1 MVEKSTNF
9 QTKFILYNL
18 AGQETA
24 YYLVDRYQPEIEP
37 DDRGPKVAHSII
49 IIDRSASMDREMESL
64 KTILMKLLTL
74 EEYSNLQLV
83 VSLISSASPGDVTC
97 HFQRVPIASLM
108 QPDSPYLKEIQSI
121 QAQGDASIFEAMEVA
136 RGLLRD
142 QELTAIT
149 LHSNGNSPGA
159 AAKAITDLY
168 SQRENVFVNAIA
180 YSDSANYQLLAQI
193 ANSLSGTC
201 LQAGNIKEIYDA
213 LYNSMLLSSVATIM
227 LSESLS
233 ADDDYQV
240 FVSGTAKKINGAA
253 GGLKILGLKSDD
265 DGLFY
270 KYRQVPKV
278 EYDRLTDVPVAQTD
292 GAVFA
297 FAKANLAEGKL
308 NTAKYALAST
318 WDATLTAKHLLA
330 LTNGEIL
337 AMARDLDRAIF
348 NPEVLQSH
356 EILSAVSV
364 NENISLLEAIAL
376 LQSHKSSIILNLKH
390 LQSDYTRRGIKRIR
404 GQRDKQRNLVPPSLQ
419 TAEIYDGEYVQMGD
433 FEINRNTATIN
444 LLLTRPVKLV
454 NPMQSGTEVTEVA
467 GVLTTDLKQYNNYT
481 IVSDGELHVK
491 CLRVKFSNKKVFALL
506 KARGLLDGAAE
517 FDFRSE
523 YDLQLEHLPLVPWT
537 PPCPNLD
544 GVFDELAK
552 LKVISSMI
560 SACLQGKSDVYV
572 PEQMS
577 ELKSNYL
584 SKHLNINFP
593 TTTAYSDFQ
602 EARSRGEVEARV
614 SYKIDLGNRDIL
626 NLGKLYSANKFLD
639 RMYEVDREET
649 GEQLEK
655 PTFALILDEDV
666 VVGHKTLSRRT
677 QVTKVDELMRGIFD
691 EFFGLADNGILAAI
705 LSQVGADRLAEILPV
720 KGNSEKIDK
729 EELVLALTEAKS
741 AIDGHVEQLYREKVS
756 PLVFYIGATGLLPDE
771 MNAVAQTAGELSAK
785 YSNLKFSKEEERGT
799 FFEVGDS
806 IISVYAKTEY
816 YSTN

>member
-1 MVEKSTNF
+1 MLSKSTNF

-24 YYLVDRYQPEIEP
+24 YYLVDRYKPAIAP
-37 DDRGPKVAHSII
+37 DDRGQKVAHSITI
-49 IIDRSASMDREMESL
+49 VDRSASMHREMESL
-64 KTILMKLLTL
+64 KTTLIKLLTL

-83 VSLISSASPGDVTC
+83 VSLISFASPGDVTC
-97 HFQRVPIASLM
+97 HFQRVSIASLM
-108 QPDSPYLKEIQSI
+108 QPDSPYLREIQNI
-121 QAQGDASIFEAMEVA
+121 QAKGDASILKAMEFA

-142 QELTAIT
+142 RELTAIT
-149 LHSNGNSPGA
+149 LHSNGNSPGT
-159 AAKAITDLY
+159 AAKAIADLY
-168 SQRENVFVNAIA
+168 SQQQNVFVNAIA
-180 YSDSANYQLLAQI
+180 YSEEANYQLLAQI

-201 LQAGNIKEIYDA
+201 MQAGNIKEIYDA
-213 LYNSMLLSSVATIM
+213 LYNSMLLSAVATIV

-233 ADDDYQV
+233 AEDDYQV

-265 DGLFY
+265 DGIFY
-270 KYRQVPKV
+270 KYRQVTKA

-318 WDATLTAKHLLA
+318 WDATLTAKHAKA
-330 LTNGEIL
+330 LTKGEIM
-337 AMARDLDRAIF
+337 AMARDLDRVIF

-356 EILSAVSV
+356 EILSAVPV
-364 NENISLLEAIAL
+364 NDKISLLEAIAL

-390 LQSDYTRRGIKRIR
+390 LQSDYTRRGIKRIP
-404 GQRDKQRNLVPPSLQ
+404 GQRDKQGNLIKPSLQ
-419 TAEIYDGEYVQMGD
+419 TAEIFDCEYVQMGE

-444 LLLTRPVKLV
+444 LLVTRPVKLV
-454 NPMQSGTEVTEVA
+454 ASSGTEVTEVA
-467 GVLTTDLKQYNNYT
+467 GVLTADLKEYKNYT

-491 CLRVKFSNKKVFALL
+491 SLRVKFSNKKVFALL
-506 KARGLLDGAAE
+506 KSRGLLDSAAE
-517 FDFRSE
+517 FDFRGE

-537 PPCPNLD
+537 PPCTNLD
-544 GVFDELAK
+544 GVFESLVQM
-552 LKVISSMI
+552 KVISSI
-560 SACLQGKSDVYV
+560 LSACWQVKSDVYV

-577 ELKSNYL
+577 ELKSNYI
-584 SKHLNINFP
+584 SKNLNVNFP
-593 TTTAYSDFQ
+593 TTTVYSDFQ
-602 EARSRGEVEARV
+602 EAISRGEVEARV

-639 RMYEVDREET
+639 RMYEVYLEET

-655 PTFALILDEDV
+655 PTFDRILDEDV
-666 VVGHKTLSRRT
+666 VVGHKTLSRRM

-691 EFFGLADNGILAAI
+691 EFLGLADNGTVTAI

-729 EELVLALTEAKS
+729 EELVSALTEAKS
-741 AIDGHVEQLYREKVS
+741 AIDRHVEQLHREKIS

-771 MNAVAQTAGELSAK
+771 MNAVALTAGEISAK
-785 YSNLKFSKEEERGT
+785 YSNLKFSKEEEQGT

>member
-24 YYLVDRYQPEIEP
+24 YYLVDRYKPKIEP
-37 DDRGPKVAHSII
+37 DDRGPKVAHSITI
-49 IIDRSASMDREMESL
+49 VDRSASMDREIESL
-64 KTILMKLLTL
+64 KTTLIKLLTL

-108 QPDSPYLKEIQSI
+108 ELDSPYLQEIQNI
-121 QAQGDASIFEAMEVA
+121 QAQGDSSIYEAMEVA
-136 RGLLRD
+136 RGLLRE

-149 LHSNGNSPGA
+149 LHSNGNSPGT
-159 AAKAITDLY
+159 AAKAIADLY
-168 SQRENVFVNAIA
+168 SQQQNVFVNAIA
-180 YSDSANYQLLAQI
+180 YSEQANFPLLAQI
-193 ANSLSGTC
+193 ANSMSGTC
-201 LQAGNIKEIYDA
+201 IKAGKIKEIYDA
-213 LYNSMLLSSVATIM
+213 LYNTMLLSSVATIR

-233 ADDDYQV
+233 AEDDYQV

-278 EYDRLTDVPVAQTD
+278 EYDRLRDVPVAQTD

-318 WDATLTAKHLLA
+318 WDGTLTAKHAKA
-330 LTNGEIL
+330 LTNGEIM
-337 AMARDLDRAIF
+337 AMARDLDRVIF

-356 EILSAVSV
+356 EILSAVPV
-364 NENISLLEAIAL
+364 NENISLLEAIGL
-376 LQSHKSSIILNLKH
+376 LQSHKSSIILNLKQ
-390 LQSDYTRRGIKRIR
+390 LQSDYTRRGIKRIP
-404 GQRDKQRNLVPPSLQ
+404 GKRDKQGNLVKPSLQ
-419 TAEIYDGEYVQMGD
+419 TAEIFDGEYVQMGD

-454 NPMQSGTEVTEVA
+454 SSSGTQVTEVA
-467 GVLTTDLKQYNNYT
+467 GVLTADLKQYNNYT

-491 CLRVKFSNKKVFALL
+491 SLRVKFSNKKVFNLL
-506 KARGLLDGAAE
+506 KARGLLDAAE
-517 FDFRSE
+517 FDFRGE
-523 YDLQLEHLPLVPWT
+523 YDIQLAALPLVPLT
-537 PPCPNLD
+537 PPGNSLD
-544 GVFDELAK
+544 GVFESLAQMK
-552 LKVISSMI
+552 IISSI
-560 SACLQGKSDVYV
+560 LSACLQGKSDVYV
-572 PEQMS
+572 PEQLS

-584 SKHLNINFP
+584 SKNLNINFP
-593 TTTAYSDFQ
+593 TTTAYSDLQ
-602 EARSRGEVEARV
+602 EAIARGEVEARV
-614 SYKIDLGNRDIL
+614 SYKIDLGNRDLL

-639 RMYEVDREET
+639 RMYEVYQEET

-655 PTFALILDEDV
+655 PTFAHILDEDV
-666 VVGHKTLSRRT
+666 VVGHKTLSQRT

-691 EFFGLADNGILAAI
+691 DFLGLEDNGILAAI

-720 KGNSEKIDK
+720 KGNSENVDK
-729 EELVLALTEAKS
+729 EELVSALTEAKS
-741 AIDGHVEQLYREKVS
+741 AIDGQVEELYREKLS

-785 YSNLKFSKEEERGT
+785 YSLLKFSKEEEQGI

>member
-24 YYLVDRYQPEIEP
+24 YYLVDRYQPELEP
-37 DDRGPKVAHSII
+37 DDRGQKVAHSII
-49 IIDRSASMDREMESL
+49 IVDRSASMDREMESL
-64 KTILMKLLTL
+64 KTILIKLLTL

-108 QPDSPYLKEIQSI
+108 EPDSPYLKEVQNI
-121 QAQGDASIFEAMEVA
+121 QAQGDASILEAMAVA
-136 RGLLRD
+136 RGLLRE

-149 LHSNGNSPGA
+149 LHSNGNSPSPA
-159 AAKAITDLY
+159 ANAIADLY
-168 SQRENVFVNAIA
+168 SQQQNVFVNAIA
-180 YSDSANYQLLAQI
+180 YSEEANYQLLAKI

-201 LQAGNIKEIYDA
+201 IKAGNIKEIYDA

-233 ADDDYQV
+233 EENDYQV
-240 FVSGTAKKINGAA
+240 FVSGRAKKINGAA

-270 KYRQVPKV
+270 KYRQVPKA

-318 WDATLTAKHLLA
+318 WDGTLTAKHAKA
-330 LTNGEIL
+330 LTNGEIM

-376 LQSHKSSIILNLKH
+376 LQSHKSSIILNLKQ
-390 LQSDYTRRGIKRIR
+390 LQSDYTRRGIKRIP
-404 GQRDKQRNLVPPSLQ
+404 GQRDKQGNLVKPSLQ
-419 TAEIYDGEYVQMGD
+419 TAEIFDCEYVQMGD

-454 NPMQSGTEVTEVA
+454 ASGESGTEVTEVA

-481 IVSDGELHVK
+481 IVSDGELNVK
-491 CLRVKFSNKKVFALL
+491 SLRVKFSNKKVFALL
-506 KARGLLDGAAE
+506 KERGLLDAAE
-517 FDFRSE
+517 FDFRAE
-523 YDLQLEHLPLVPWT
+523 YDIQLEALPLVPLT
-537 PPCPNLD
+537 PPSSSMD
-544 GVFDELAK
+544 GVFDRLAK
-552 LKVISSMI
+552 LKVISSII

-572 PEQMS
+572 PEQLS

-602 EARSRGEVEARV
+602 EAIVRGEVSARV

-626 NLGKLYSANKFLD
+626 NLGKLYSANRFLD
-639 RMYEVDREET
+639 RMYEVYREET

-655 PTFALILDEDV
+655 PTFAGILDEDV
-666 VVGHKTLSRRT
+666 VVGHRTLSRRM

-691 EFFGLADNGILAAI
+691 DFLGLEDNGILAAI

-720 KGNSEKIDK
+720 KGNSEKVDK
-729 EELVLALTEAKS
+729 EELVSALTEAKS
-741 AIDGHVEQLYREKVS
+741 ATDGHVEQLYRDKIS

-771 MNAVAQTAGELSAK
+771 MNAVAQTAGEISAK
-785 YSNLKFSKEEERGT
+785 YSNLKFSKQEEQGT

-806 IISVYAKTEY
+806 IISVYGKTEY